1 MNYKYSSDK
10 ELLDLL
16 KAGKEKAFTEIY
28 NRYWKRLLS
37 IAYNLTKDKSTAQEI
52 VQEIFTGLWIKQA
65 DLNIESLNGYLA
77 TAVRFSVFKLIYR
90 QKRRLEIELQNCKDE
105 LSTLSEDQIDA
116 RFTQEFINRVVEQ
129 LPEKCKLVFKYSR
142 NAGLTIPE
150 ISMEL
155 SMAEK
160 TVEGHLTKGLKTI
173 RLSLRNLLN
182 LFLGIVYS
190 LPSKYINIFFFLT
203 KGCIAP

>member
-1 MNYKYSSDK
+1 MNYKSSSDK

-16 KAGKEKAFTEIY
+16 KAGKEEAFTEIY

-37 IAYNLTKDKSTAQEI
+37 IAYNLSRDKSAAQEI
-52 VQEIFTGLWIKQA
+52 VQEIFTGLWVKQA
-65 DLNIESLNGYLA
+65 DLNIEYLNGYLA

-90 QKRRLEIELQNCKDE
+90 QKRRLEIESQIYIDE

-150 ISMEL
+150 ISIEL
-155 SMAEK
+155 GIAEK

-173 RLSLRNLLN
+173 RLSLKNSLN
-182 LFLGIVYS
+182 LF
-190 LPSKYINIFFFLT
+190 
-203 KGCIAP
+203 